1 MANHYNG
8 DRHMRFSG
16 LILAIGLIPLAALPA
31 VAGSVSF
38 SLNMTGVYEIVPVN
52 NGGSILATAELQP
65 LAGTIAPFGQA
76 QATFTSGATPTMTVT
91 LGNGMTIAASVVA
104 TVGASPFQPTTL
116 NGTITGG
123 IGVFQG
129 ASGTFTAALT
139 PVQAGAGPTSIPVVL
154 TGSGTLTA
162 PNAPSGLNVLPSVLR
177 FDIANGSISPASQS
191 LVLDNEGLSAE
202 AFQVTVSTASGGNWL
217 SASSGSGSVAA
228 AQTFTIAVTADPAPG
243 KTALKP
249 GIYEGLVTVT
259 YETVSVSIKTHLII
273 GGLGANLLL
282 SETGLTFQGGE
293 GGYPSHSFSI
303 QVENVGVGDLTG
315 LTAKTSVTGPGA
327 NWLHAAITPVPGNPQ
342 VSTAAISVSPLP
354 AVAGTYYGRVD
365 FSLTGA
371 ANSPQSVPVVLQI
384 IPGPIPDITPSGV
397 AFGTEYIFGQ
407 PTIPALSQDV
417 KLFNLGTRAV
427 TFSLTGGSRGYSQS
441 GASMDW
447 LTVSPNTG
455 SIGPGSNAIFTVSV
469 PPGCFGAGD
478 PCQLSYFTHGGIYV
492 TFLEDSFTTNIPVE
506 LTWPN
511 IWAGLGLGSVKE
523 PAIRMVPAAA
533 AGCAPSQV
541 NGVFTSLLAGF
552 QATVGLPVPV
562 EVQILDSCA
571 KTMDTGTVVATF
583 SNGDPPL
590 TLTGAGGGQWT
601 GTWTPRT
608 FAAQTTVT
616 VKAIGTNAVMGMLQL
631 AGSVAA
637 NTATPIVGVGG
648 VVNAASY
655 APTVAPGALISIYG
669 SNFAGATNMAPS
681 VPWPTL
687 LGNTQV
693 LLGGR
698 PMPLYFVSN
707 QQIDAVVPYDVAPNS
722 LQQVIVQNGTAYSQP
737 ETMTVAAAQPGVFS
751 QDQSG
756 TGPGA
761 ILGQKPGGIPAL
773 NTAANPASVGDA
785 LLIFCTGLGTVS
797 PPVSAGAAAST
808 SALSYTDSP
817 VTVTVGGK
825 DAQVLFAGLAP
836 GWVALYQVNVLVP
849 PGVATGPSVP
859 VVVTAAGA
867 AGTPVTVAIQ

>member
-1 MANHYNG
+1 
-8 DRHMRFSG
+8 MRLSG
-16 LILAIGLIPLAALPA
+16 LMFLIGLIPLAALPA

-38 SLNMTGVYEIVPVN
+38 SLNMSGVYEIIPVN

-76 QATFTSGATPTMTVT
+76 QATFTSGTTSTITFT
-91 LGNGMTIAASVVA
+91 LGNGMTITASVVA
-104 TVGASPFQPTTL
+104 TAGSSPFQPTTL

-129 ASGTFTAALT
+129 ASGTFTATLT
-139 PVQAGAGPTSIPVVL
+139 ATSTGATPTTIPVVL
-154 TGSGTLTA
+154 TGSGNLTA
-162 PNAPSGLNVLPSVLR
+162 PLAPSGLNILPSVLR
-177 FDIANGSISPASQS
+177 FDIANGSVAPATQS

-202 AFQVTVSTASGGNWL
+202 AFQVAISTASGGNWL
-217 SASSGSGSVAA
+217 SVSPGSGSVAA
-228 AQTFTIAVTADPAPG
+228 AQTFTVTLTANPAPG
-243 KTALKP
+243 GSALKP

-259 YETVSVSIKTHLII
+259 YETVSVSIKAHLII

-303 QVENVGVGDLTG
+303 QVENVGVGDMTG
-315 LTAKTSVTGPGA
+315 LKAVTSVTGPGA
-327 NWLHAAITPVPGNPQ
+327 NWLRAALTPVPGNPQ
-342 VSTAAISVSPLP
+342 VSTAAISVSSLP
-354 AVAGTYYGRVD
+354 ANAGTYYGKVD
-365 FSLTGA
+365 FSLPGA

-384 IPGPIPDITPSGV
+384 MAGPIPDITPSGV
-397 AFGTEYIFGQ
+397 NFGTEYIYGQ
-407 PTIPALSQDV
+407 AAIPLLSQDV

-427 TFSLTGGSRGYSQS
+427 TFSLSGGAGGYSQN
-441 GASMDW
+441 GASMAW
-447 LTVSPNTG
+447 LAVSPTTG
-455 SIGPGSNAIFTVSV
+455 SIGPGSNTIFTVSV

-492 TFLEDSFTTNIPVE
+492 TFVEDSFTTNIPVE

-511 IWAGLGLGSVKE
+511 IWAGLGLGSFKA
-523 PAIRMVPAAA
+523 PAVRPAPTAT

-562 EVQILDSCA
+562 EVEILDSCA

-583 SNGDPPL
+583 SSGDPAVMLAPL
-590 TLTGAGGGQWT
+590 GGGQWS

-608 FAAQTTVT
+608 AAAQTTVT
-616 VKAIGTNAVMGMLQL
+616 VKAIGTNAAMGMLQL

-637 NTATPIVGVGG
+637 NTATPIVGIGG

-669 SNFAGATNMAPS
+669 SNFGGATSMAPS

-693 LLGGR
+693 LLGGQ
-698 PMPLYFVSN
+698 PLPLYFTSSG
-707 QQIDAVVPYDVAPNS
+707 QIDAVVPYNIAPNS
-722 LQQVIVQNGTAYSQP
+722 VQQVIVQNGTAYSQP
-737 ETMTVAAAQPGVFS
+737 ETVTVAAAQPGVFS
-751 QDQSG
+751 QNSSG
-756 TGPGA
+756 TGPGS

-773 NTAANPASVGDA
+773 NTTANPASVGDA
-785 LLIFCTGLGTVS
+785 LLIFCTGLGTVTPS
-797 PPVSAGAAAST
+797 VPAGAAASST
-808 SALSYTDSP
+808 TLSYTDNP

-849 PGVATGPSVP
+849 PGVTAGPSVP

-867 AGTPVTVAIQ
+867 ASAPVTVALQ

>member
-1 MANHYNG
+1 
-8 DRHMRFSG
+8 MRFSG

>member
-1 MANHYNG
+1 M
-8 DRHMRFSG
+8 
-16 LILAIGLIPLAALPA
+16 LVGLIPLAALPA

-76 QATFTSGATPTMTVT
+76 QVTFTSGTTPIFTFT
-91 LGNGMTIAASVVA
+91 LGNGMTITASVVA
-104 TVGASPFQPTTL
+104 TIGANPGQPTTL

-123 IGVFQG
+123 VGVFQG
-129 ASGTFTAALT
+129 ASGTFTATLT
-139 PVQAGAGPTSIPVVL
+139 TTSTGATRTTIPVVL
-154 TGSGTLTA
+154 TGSGNLTA

-177 FDIANGSISPASQS
+177 FDIANGSVAPATQS

-202 AFQVTVSTASGGNWL
+202 AFQAAVSTASGGNWL
-217 SASSGSGSVAA
+217 SASPGSGSVAA
-228 AQTFTIAVTADPAPG
+228 AQTLAIAVTGDPAPG
-243 KTALKP
+243 KIALKP
-249 GIYEGLVTVT
+249 GVYVGTVTVT
-259 YETVSVSIKTHLII
+259 YAAVSVSVKTYLII

-303 QVENVGVGDLTG
+303 QVENVGVGDMTG
-315 LTAKTSVTGPGA
+315 LKAVTSVTGSGA

-342 VSTAAISVSPLP
+342 VSTAAISVSSLP
-354 AVAGTYYGRVD
+354 ANAGTYYGRVD
-365 FSLTGA
+365 FSLPGA

-384 IPGPIPDITPSGV
+384 IPGPIPDITPGGV
-397 AFGTEYIFGQ
+397 DFGTEYIYGQ
-407 PTIPALSQDV
+407 AAIPALSQDV

-427 TFSLTGGSRGYSQS
+427 TFSLSGGTGGYSQN

-447 LTVSPNTG
+447 LAVSPATG
-455 SIGPGSNAIFTVSV
+455 SIGPGSNVIFTVSV

-478 PCQLSYFTHGGIYV
+478 PCQLSYFTHGAIYV
-492 TFLEDSFTTNIPVE
+492 TFVEDSFTTNIPVE

-523 PAIRMVPAAA
+523 PAIRLAPPAA

-552 QATVGLPVPV
+552 KATVGLPVPI
-562 EVQILDSCA
+562 EVKIIDSCA
-571 KTMDTGTVVATF
+571 HTMDTGTVVAAF

-590 TLTGAGGGQWT
+590 TLTPTGGGQWT

-608 FAAQTTVT
+608 AAVQSTVT
-616 VKAIGTNAVMGMLQL
+616 VGAVTTNAVMGMLEL

-637 NTATPIVGVGG
+637 STATPIVSVGG
-648 VVNAASY
+648 IVNAASY
-655 APTVAPGALISIYG
+655 ASTIAPGALISIYG
-669 SNFAGATNMAPS
+669 SNFGGATNMAPS
-681 VPWPTL
+681 VPWPAL

-707 QQIDAVVPYDVAPNS
+707 QQIDAVVPYDIAPNS
-722 LQQVIVQNGTAYSQP
+722 AQQVIVQNGTAYSQP
-737 ETMTVAAAQPGVFS
+737 ETVNVGAAQPGVFT

-761 ILGQKPGGIPAL
+761 ILGQKPGGIAAL

-797 PPVSAGAAAST
+797 PPVPAGAAASS
-808 SALSYTDSP
+808 SALSYTDNQ

-825 DAQVLFAGLAP
+825 DGQVLFAGLAP

-849 PGVATGPSVP
+849 PGVTAGPSVP
-859 VVVTAAGA
+859 VMVTLAGA
-867 AGTPVTVAIQ
+867 SSTPVTVAIQ